1 MDYYSAIKQNEILPF
16 TTTWVD
22 PKGIMLT
29 ETSQRKT
36 NIILHLYRESKKQN
50 RLTKK
55 LKRNRLIKRENKLVV
70 VAGRGE

>member
-36 NIILHLYRESKKQN
+36 NTIQFHFKTNEPRKE
-50 RLTKK
+50 T
-55 LKRNRLIKRENKLVV
+55 V
-70 VAGRGE
+70 VARGEGGRRVGKIGD

>member
-70 VAGRGE
+70 VGGRGE